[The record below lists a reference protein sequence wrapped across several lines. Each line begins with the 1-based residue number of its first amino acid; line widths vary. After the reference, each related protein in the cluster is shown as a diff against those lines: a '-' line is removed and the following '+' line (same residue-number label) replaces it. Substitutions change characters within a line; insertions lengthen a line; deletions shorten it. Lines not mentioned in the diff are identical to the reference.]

1 MNENS
6 GSTTLYQEIDT
17 KLEANIQLTE
27 LIELVAY
34 NVWLRSSRTWERH
47 RASAD
52 AVVKS
57 SSKCPNGEL
66 LPCKAQALSAS
77 ASHCERRLMNLYPSP
92 TNLIFQ
98 KCKCFLQ
105 YMWSYCEIIH
115 RNTSPIT
122 SLKFLYFNQATQ
134 RTLGQPGQ
142 LCSAPGFFQSKT
154 EGWISVRFYVSN
166 KCNWCN
172 WFIINQQGNKAQT
185 QVENKTKNQVMRCR
199 AMSYVT
205 CTTYFWSCLPLN
217 HSTWP
222 GPKEPGAIRTKRP
235 RPSRFLFWY

>member
-1 MNENS
+1 MRTPQSLCGCGGEEFLEMSQWRTPAMQGSSAQRIRIPLRGGWWICIQAPQILS
-6 GSTTLYQEIDT
+6 GFITLI
-17 KLEANIQLTE
+17 
-27 LIELVAY
+27 
-34 NVWLRSSRTWERH
+34 
-47 RASAD
+47 
-52 AVVKS
+52 
-57 SSKCPNGEL
+57 
-66 LPCKAQALSAS
+66 
-77 ASHCERRLMNLYPSP
+77 
-92 TNLIFQ
+92 
-98 KCKCFLQ
+98 CKCFLQ